1 MKYRGIARCAM
12 AVLAV
17 LLSACVTAP
26 SSPVARAPEAGIA
39 SWAISQTYR
48 CNQAEGFQVTFGTD
62 SAVLTGVRGR
72 QELLRDAGGLTPQQT
87 VYSNASF
94 RVEFGLGPEG
104 RDAVLRVVKPSAVLR
119 CVRG

>member
-1 MKYRGIARCAM
+1 MNRPITPFAALGTA
-12 AVLAV
+12 L
-17 LLSACVTAP
+17 LLSACATAP
-26 SSPVARAPEAGIA
+26 VSSPTLPGVA
-39 SWAISQTYR
+39 YR
-48 CNQAEGFQVTFGTD
+48 CDQAEGFQVTFGTD

-104 RDAVLRVVKPSAVLR
+104 RDAVLRTVKPTTVLR